1 LGIGSLI
8 AAPIVSGFQVVGVL
22 EVLSPHPRSL
32 SKSYNVV
39 LGQLVEMIPKIR
51 SRRDRFET
59 AQPETAD
66 RVADKAEVVPAAS
79 SSSPLDS
86 IPSGSSK
93 SDSMSAI
100 RDAFRDEKYDQN
112 GGLESA
118 VSRQVSE
125 ENSATPPERPARLLY
140 RALLGLSV
148 AVALAALAYV
158 FVPAAKNWA
167 GSQQG
172 ARWLTVR
179 PAKAIN
185 VAEAASGQPA
195 DLRSADSRSADSG
208 SVDPNPVDPVS
219 ADHFPQP
226 KSLQALQRLAEAG
239 DTDAQWQMGVR
250 YHDGQ
255 GVPQDDAQA
264 VRWFQLAAEQGNVA
278 AQGALGAYYW
288 RGRGVPPDLLKA
300 YFWSAIAMAQGDE
313 LSKSRIEGLSSQMTR
328 AQISVARQQAED
340 WIRVH
345 NRQVPSGAN

>member
-1 LGIGSLI
+1 
-8 AAPIVSGFQVVGVL
+8 
-22 EVLSPHPRSL
+22 
-32 SKSYNVV
+32 
-39 LGQLVEMIPKIR
+39 
-51 SRRDRFET
+51 
-59 AQPETAD
+59 
-66 RVADKAEVVPAAS
+66 
-79 SSSPLDS
+79 
-86 IPSGSSK
+86 
-93 SDSMSAI
+93 
-100 RDAFRDEKYDQN
+100 
-112 GGLESA
+112 
-118 VSRQVSE
+118 
-125 ENSATPPERPARLLY
+125 LLY

-328 AQISVARQQAED
+328 AQISVAWQQAED